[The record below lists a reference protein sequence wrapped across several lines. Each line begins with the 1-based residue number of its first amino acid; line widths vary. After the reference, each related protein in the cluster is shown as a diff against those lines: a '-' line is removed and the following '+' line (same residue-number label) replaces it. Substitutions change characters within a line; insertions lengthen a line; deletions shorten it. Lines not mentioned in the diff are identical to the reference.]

1 MINEEKLNILMI
13 EDSQRDIDRVL
24 QILSQ
29 GGFRTD
35 CNCANTAAALDD
47 ALMSRNWNIVLSD
60 YDLPRLSAQKVL
72 QIIKKRNLDIPLIII
87 SSDVGEE
94 AAEHIMAL
102 GAYDFMMKSNL
113 ARLAPA
119 IRRSLNEVE
128 NYQRFITT
136 QTALQKSEALFQV
149 ITSNLPGVVFQFLLS
164 GNNQASF
171 PYVSDASE
179 TLLGLSPQMLME
191 RPELF
196 PELILPEDKKS
207 YHQLMMMSAEQLSTW
222 NWEGCIQVKGDS
234 DIKWISLRATPRRV
248 SENAMLWD
256 GIMINITRNKLA
268 EREIARSREQLAEL
282 SSYLQKVKEQERAR
296 IAREIHDD
304 IGGTLTAIKCELFP
318 CMDSTARKQEFYQQ
332 KAKSIESLVDRV
344 IDSTRRISLDLR
356 PGILDCGIVAAV
368 QWQVKEFSDRT
379 GIACKV
385 SCDENEISLD
395 SDLAIAIFRV
405 FQETLTN
412 ISKHANASRIQV
424 KLIEL
429 EGLILLEVIDN
440 GRGITNI
447 DMEKQDSFGI
457 RGMRERCQ
465 QLKGDFHISGDSEKG
480 TKVTILIP
488 TGKQEFPSDQVFELK
503 SELQASAQLE
513 SVTKKKEGFSAL

>member
-1 MINEEKLNILMI
+1 MV
-13 EDSQRDIDRVL
+13 EDSERDIDRVL

-29 GGFRTD
+29 GGFKTD
-35 CNCANTAAALDD
+35 CQCVNTAAALGD
-47 ALMSRNWNIVLSD
+47 ALMSRDWNIVLSD
-60 YDLPRLSAQKVL
+60 YDLPHLNAQEVL
-72 QIIKKRNLDIPLIII
+72 QIIRRKNLDIPLIII

-113 ARLAPA
+113 ARLVPA
-119 IRRSLNEVE
+119 IRRSLHEVE

-149 ITSNLPGVVFQFLLS
+149 ITSNLPGVVFQFLLT
-164 GNNQASF
+164 GNNQTSF

-248 SENAMLWD
+248 ADNATLWD

-282 SSYLQKVKEQERAR
+282 SSYLQRVKEQERAR

-332 KAKSIESLVDRV
+332 KARSIESLVDRV

-356 PGILDCGIVAAV
+356 PGILDCGLVAAV
-368 QWQVKEFSDRT
+368 QWQAKEFSDRT

-385 SCDENEISLD
+385 SCGEDEISLD

-429 EGLILLEVIDN
+429 EGLVLLEVIDN

-465 QLKGDFHISGDSEKG
+465 QLKGNFHIAGDPGKG

-488 TGKQEFPSDQVFELK
+488 TGNLDYQPGHVVELEGRVK
-503 SELQASAQLE
+503 GSAQLQTT
-513 SVTKKKEGFSAL
+513 VKKKKKVSRL